1 MNSAVSLAAGLPVGR
16 PWARCLV
23 VAAYAVP
30 AVAVWSLAGALL
42 ALVPFAAGLVLA
54 VGYGGYY
61 GVTEVTGMR
70 GLAAPGRRWQVPQTM
85 LIDAPPW
92 RRVAVWGAILGP
104 GFLTR
109 NPYAGFGLLPAAVVV
124 AGMAGTRAAVAL
136 GAVIGLAHGGAR
148 AIALLSDLGALRVG
162 VVAGAGAGAGARAGA
177 GGAAAQLDLLL
188 KAVYARRVDGAVLI
202 AIAVAAAVLMV
213 SYF

>member
-1 MNSAVSLAAGLPVGR
+1 VNSAASLAAGLPVGR
-16 PWARCLV
+16 PWVRCLV

-30 AVAVWSLAGALL
+30 AVAVWALAGALL
-42 ALVPFAAGLVLA
+42 ALVPVAAGLVLA

-61 GVTEVTGMR
+61 GVTEVTGIP

-85 LIDAPPW
+85 MIDASPW

-109 NPYAGFGLLPAAVVV
+109 NPYAGFGLLPAVVVV

-136 GAVIGLAHGGAR
+136 GALVGLAHGGAR
-148 AIALLSDLGALRVG
+148 AIALLCDLGALRVE
-162 VVAGAGAGAGARAGA
+162 VVAGAGARAGA

-202 AIAVAAAVLMV
+202 AIAAIAAVLMV